1 MRLFAQLSWYFRREW
16 RRYLGAIALLV
27 IIAVLQL
34 IPPKVVGIV
43 VDGVTQQ
50 HYTAEKVWMWIGAL
64 VLIAVMVYLL
74 RYVWRV
80 LLFGASYQ
88 LAVELREDF
97 YRQLSRQHPAFYL
110 RHRTGDLIARATND
124 VDRVVFAAG
133 EGVLTLVD
141 SMVMGCAVL
150 IVMST
155 QISWQLTLLAL
166 LPMPL
171 MALAIKRNG
180 DALHERFRVAQAAF
194 SSLNDRTQESLT
206 SIRMI
211 KAFGLEDRQS
221 AQFAA
226 DAADTGAKNMRVARI
241 DARFDPT
248 IYIAIGAANLLAIGG
263 GSWMVIHGSLT
274 LGQLTSFV
282 MYLGLMIWPML
293 ALAWM
298 FNIVERGSAA
308 YGRIRTM
315 LEEAPAV
322 DDGTEAVPAG
332 RGVLQVAIRDFIYP
346 QASKP
351 SLEQVNFTLQPG
363 QMLGICGPTG
373 AGKSTILALL
383 QRHFD
388 VTHGEIRFH
397 DLPLPI
403 LQLDS
408 WRARLA
414 VVNQTPFL
422 FSDTVANNIA
432 LGKPDATQAQI
443 ERVAQLASVHDDI
456 LRLPQGYETEVGE
469 RGVMLSGGQ
478 KQRISIAR
486 ALLLEAE
493 ILILDDALSAVDGR
507 TEHQILHN
515 LRQWGGRGGRS
526 LSAPTA
532 CRRSLR
538 PVKFWYCSMGILPS
552 AAATRRWPC
561 SPAGTATCIDIS
573 SWRPRSTRFRRRKR
587 RPWMRSFTELWPT
600 LKRLL
605 AYGSP
610 WRKPLAIAVAMM
622 WIAAA
627 AEVSGPL
634 LISYF
639 IDNMVAKHTLPL
651 KLVAGLAVAYIALQ
665 LLAALLHYNQSL
677 LFNRAAVG
685 VVQQLRSDVMDA
697 ALHQPL
703 SEFDTQPVG
712 QLISRVTN
720 DTEVIRDLY
729 VTVVAT
735 VLRSAAL
742 IGAMLVAMFSLDWRM
757 ALVAIAIFPA
767 VLIVMIIYQRYS
779 TPIVRRVRAW
789 LADINDGF
797 NEVING
803 MGVIQ
808 QFRQQARFGER
819 MREASYAHYLARM
832 QTLRL
837 DGFLLRPLLSL
848 FSSLVLCGLLMLF
861 GFSAVGT
868 IEVGVLYAFISYLG
882 RLNEPLIELT
892 TQQSMLQQ
900 AVVAGER
907 VFELMDRPRQAWG
920 TDDAPLSSGRVE
932 IDHLSFAY
940 RGDRLVL
947 QDITLD
953 IPSRSFVALVGHTGS
968 GKSTLAS
975 LMMGYYPL
983 THGEI
988 RIDGRPL
995 ASLSHSA
1002 LRRGIAMVQQDPVV
1016 LADTFYA
1023 NVALGRDISE
1033 AQVWEALEAVQLAA
1047 VARSMS
1053 DGLYT
1058 QLGEQGNNLSVG
1070 QKQLL
1075 ALARVLVETPQVLI
1089 LDEATAN
1096 IDSGTEQAI
1105 QQALTKVRQ
1114 HTTLVVIAHR
1124 LSTIVEADTILVLH
1138 RGQAVERGT
1147 HQQLL
1152 AAKGRY
1158 WQMYQLQLAG
1168 EELAASAREESLS
1181 A

>member
-1 MRLFAQLSWYFRREW
+1 
-16 RRYLGAIALLV
+16 
-27 IIAVLQL
+27 
-34 IPPKVVGIV
+34 
-43 VDGVTQQ
+43 
-50 HYTAEKVWMWIGAL
+50 
-64 VLIAVMVYLL
+64 
-74 RYVWRV
+74 
-80 LLFGASYQ
+80 
-88 LAVELREDF
+88 
-97 YRQLSRQHPAFYL
+97 
-110 RHRTGDLIARATND
+110 
-124 VDRVVFAAG
+124 
-133 EGVLTLVD
+133 
-141 SMVMGCAVL
+141 
-150 IVMST
+150 
-155 QISWQLTLLAL
+155 
-166 LPMPL
+166 
-171 MALAIKRNG
+171 
-180 DALHERFRVAQAAF
+180 
-194 SSLNDRTQESLT
+194 
-206 SIRMI
+206 
-211 KAFGLEDRQS
+211 
-221 AQFAA
+221 
-226 DAADTGAKNMRVARI
+226 
-241 DARFDPT
+241 
-248 IYIAIGAANLLAIGG
+248 
-263 GSWMVIHGSLT
+263 
-274 LGQLTSFV
+274 
-282 MYLGLMIWPML
+282 
-293 ALAWM
+293 
-298 FNIVERGSAA
+298 
-308 YGRIRTM
+308 
-315 LEEAPAV
+315 
-322 DDGTEAVPAG
+322 
-332 RGVLQVAIRDFIYP
+332 
-346 QASKP
+346 
-351 SLEQVNFTLQPG
+351 
-363 QMLGICGPTG
+363 
-373 AGKSTILALL
+373 
-383 QRHFD
+383 
-388 VTHGEIRFH
+388 
-397 DLPLPI
+397 
-403 LQLDS
+403 
-408 WRARLA
+408 
-414 VVNQTPFL
+414 
-422 FSDTVANNIA
+422 
-432 LGKPDATQAQI
+432 
-443 ERVAQLASVHDDI
+443 
-456 LRLPQGYETEVGE
+456 
-469 RGVMLSGGQ
+469 
-478 KQRISIAR
+478 
-486 ALLLEAE
+486 
-493 ILILDDALSAVDGR
+493 
-507 TEHQILHN
+507 
-515 LRQWGGRGGRS
+515 
-526 LSAPTA
+526 
-532 CRRSLR
+532 
-538 PVKFWYCSMGILPS
+538 
-552 AAATRRWPC
+552 
-561 SPAGTATCIDIS
+561 
-573 SWRPRSTRFRRRKR
+573 
-587 RPWMRSFTELWPT
+587 MRSFTELWPT

-651 KLVAGLAVAYIALQ
+651 KLVAGLAVAYIGLQ

-920 TDDAPLSSGRVE
+920 RDDAPLSSGRVE

-1002 LRRGIAMVQQDPVV
+1002 LRRGIALV
-1016 LADTFYA
+1016 
-1023 NVALGRDISE
+1023 RDISD

-1075 ALARVLVETPQVLI
+1075 ALARVLVDTPQVLI

-1105 QQALTKVRQ
+1105 QQALAKVRQ